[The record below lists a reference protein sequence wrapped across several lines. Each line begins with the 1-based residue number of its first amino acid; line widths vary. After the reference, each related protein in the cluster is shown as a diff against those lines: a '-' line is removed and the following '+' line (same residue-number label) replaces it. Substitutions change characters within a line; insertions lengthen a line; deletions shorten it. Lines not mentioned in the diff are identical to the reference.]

1 MSVPNG
7 TASGISSPPS
17 PAMSPLRRRL
27 WMALGY
33 AAVGLGIAGTVL
45 PLLPTT
51 PFLLLAAG
59 AFAKG
64 SPALRDRLYDD
75 PRFGPLL
82 RDWHAEGAIPRRA
95 KIAALTGL
103 TASWILLYATMDRP
117 FVVTVAGVSMALVA
131 LYIVTRPSPSR
142 ASSEAALQNEA

>member
-1 MSVPNG
+1 MSAPNG
-7 TASGISSPPS
+7 TASGISPPISP
-17 PAMSPLRRRL
+17 MRRRL
-27 WMALGY
+27 WIALGY
-33 AAVGLGIAGTVL
+33 AALGLGIAGTVL

-64 SPALRDRLYDD
+64 SPALRDRLYND

-103 TASWILLYATMDRP
+103 TASWILLYITMDRP
-117 FVVTVAGVSMALVA
+117 FVVAAAGVSMALVA
-131 LYIVTRPSPSR
+131 LYIVTRPSPTR
-142 ASSEAALQNEA
+142 VPSEAALQNEA

>member
-1 MSVPNG
+1 MTTPDG
-7 TASGISSPPS
+7 QCPLRL
-17 PAMSPLRRRL
+17 SPLRRRL

-33 AAVGLGIAGTVL
+33 LAVGLAIAGTVL

-64 SPALRDRLYDD
+64 SPALRDRLYND

-82 RDWHAEGAIPRRA
+82 RDWHGEGAIPRRA
-95 KIAALTGL
+95 KVAALTGL
-103 TASWILLYATMDRP
+103 TVSWIIIYLTVDRGA
-117 FVVTVAGVSMALVA
+117 VVAIAGLCMALVA
-131 LYIVTRPSPSR
+131 LFIVTRPSPSG
-142 ASSEAALQNEA
+142 SSATAALQNEA